1 MDTGRKT
8 KGMQFSLSVN
18 ISTPNMPFETL
29 LIQNMTNS
37 CNADKSS
44 IRTIVANVNK
54 QPTEKIIHFR
64 SSPISFGRPYN
75 HLGFSLN
82 NKAKLGDQ
90 IATARD
96 KGWTSFYG
104 LFDISISS
112 VGVIRLRTIK
122 CYHTRRNSAS
132 EYIIAWHM

>member
-1 MDTGRKT
+1 
-8 KGMQFSLSVN
+8 MQFSLSVN
-18 ISTPNMPFETL
+18 ISTPNIPFETL

-64 SSPISFGRPYN
+64 SSPISFGKPYN
-75 HLGFSLN
+75 HLGFPLN
-82 NKAKLGDQ
+82 NKAKLSGQ

-104 LFDISISS
+104 LFDISISF

-122 CYHTRRNSAS
+122 CYNTRRNSAS
-132 EYIIAWHM
+132 EYIISWHM